1 MAIEVSSTEDSRP
14 EGSNRRSRP
23 CRELREGSL
32 FLIASES
39 NQARDS
45 TTSKRR
51 TFVQHPKDA
60 RSKRWR
66 DAVSHSLYATAVEC
80 LTTRPPS
87 TLQNSERQG
96 GCSMTSPTQIY
107 SWQEKTI
114 PNQSHHL

>member
-1 MAIEVSSTEDSRP
+1 MSIKVILTEDSRP

-39 NQARDS
+39 NQARNS

-60 RSKRWR
+60 RSKRSR
-66 DAVSHSLYATAVEC
+66 GAVSHSLCAAFVEC
-80 LTTRPPS
+80 LTTPPPS
-87 TLQNSERQG
+87 TLQNLERQG
-96 GCSMTSPTQIY
+96 GCSMTSPTQTY
-107 SWQEKTI
+107 AWRGKTI
-114 PNQSHHL
+114 PNPSHQL

>member
-1 MAIEVSSTEDSRP
+1 MSIEVILTEDSRP

-39 NQARDS
+39 NQVLDS

-51 TFVQHPKDA
+51 TFFQHPKDA
-60 RSKRWR
+60 RSKRLR
-66 DAVSHSLYATAVEC
+66 GAVSHSLYAAFVEC

-87 TLQNSERQG
+87 TLQNLERQG
-96 GCSMTSPTQIY
+96 GCSMTLPTQIY
-107 SWQEKTI
+107 PWQGKTI
-114 PNQSHHL
+114 PNPSPQL